1 MTDGPSE
8 TSDTGI
14 REKRVVVYV
23 VTGRRAGMRR
33 IIGHMIFKPGDELP
47 KQFQNVFVCKG
58 EPPRDVYLVGEFP
71 RYVLYSEIAPVTTKK
86 PRAPRPT
93 KVIASDGRMPA

>member
-1 MTDGPSE
+1 MAE
-8 TSDTGI
+8 TQDAVT

-47 KQFQNVFVCKG
+47 KRFDNVHICKG
-58 EPPRDVYLVGEFP
+58 EPPRNVHLIGEYP
-71 RYVLYSEIAPVTTKK
+71 RYVMYSEIAPK
-86 PRAPRPT
+86 PSGKVRAPRKA
-93 KVIASDGRMPA
+93 KVTVNDGRVPA

>member
-1 MTDGPSE
+1 MAE
-8 TSDTGI
+8 TQDSGE

-47 KQFQNVFVCKG
+47 KQFQNVHICAG
-58 EPPRDVYLVGEFP
+58 EPTRDVHLVGEFP
-71 RYVLYSEIAPVTTKK
+71 RYVLYSEIAPKAPGKV
-86 PRAPRPT
+86 RAPRKA
-93 KVIASDGRMPA
+93 KVIASDGRVPA